1 MNKNEIA
8 EKTLLVIGDIMNKA
22 GFQSQ
27 FILGTLLNEDN
38 SISFPYHIDF
48 DENIFV
54 EFLYRFLKEESNED
68 ILNKLMLRF
77 NPVDNGIE
85 NFTKTVKF

>member
-1 MNKNEIA
+1 MNKNQA
-8 EKTLLVIGDIMNKA
+8 EKALSVISDIMDKT
-22 GFQSQ
+22 GFQFK
-27 FILGTLLNEDN
+27 FILGTLFNDDS

-54 EFLYRFLKEESNED
+54 EFLYRFLKEENNED
-68 ILNKLMLRF
+68 ILNKLMIKF
-77 NPVDNGIE
+77 NPVKNNGME